1 MATNLRWGRLRH
13 TRTLVPQVVLYR
25 PNGRECVIEIPTKR
39 ELVQLISD
47 TARVLAEIEHA
58 EELNRARG
66 AARAEDKDLF
76 APEPQDGAA
85 NP

>member
-13 TRTLVPQVVLYR
+13 TRNLVPQVVLYR
-25 PNGRECVIEIPTKR
+25 PNGRECVIEIRTKR

-58 EELNRARG
+58 EELNRACE
-66 AARAEDKDLF
+66 AARAEAKALF